1 MRTSIR
7 SFAMSLSFFSSLTRH
22 CWSVERNPRPFRL
35 PWYSAYTPTFPRLSR
50 LAMLEQMG
58 GRRLEMG
65 GDVHALTECQI
76 LHLPLGDQSHQGE
89 AAVNDDTH
97 MGAGRN
103 DPLHASRQAIE
114 GGGPGGL
121 GRARKERHVLGTE
134 AEPYPLPR
142 LGRLSHLDP
151 L

>member
-1 MRTSIR
+1 
-7 SFAMSLSFFSSLTRH
+7 
-22 CWSVERNPRPFRL
+22 
-35 PWYSAYTPTFPRLSR
+35 
-50 LAMLEQMG
+50 MLEQMG

-114 GGGPGGL
+114 GGGPAGL
-121 GRARKERHVLGTE
+121 GAPGKSVTSS
-134 AEPYPLPR
+134 
-142 LGRLSHLDP
+142 GRRQSRTHSP
-151 L
+151 GSAG